1 MTDQAAFLPMWTGVP
16 QKQTRATHWTKS
28 SLLPGYQAVNQ
39 HGEYLSIYSKDYLQ
53 SYHTHIPVSSFG
65 TKKMQRKRVLTV
77 YVYSGRRHQKP
88 RLHVLTRVAN
98 FYLTHPFLDLVSGR
112 SSNWHS
118 MHARVGGVQPLNL
131 ETNLEMALFGV
142 SNVERRF

>member
-1 MTDQAAFLPMWTGVP
+1 MYIAAGGI
-16 QKQTRATHWTKS
+16 KS
-28 SLLPGYQAVNQ
+28 
-39 HGEYLSIYSKDYLQ
+39 
-53 SYHTHIPVSSFG
+53 PVY
-65 TKKMQRKRVLTV
+65 T
-77 YVYSGRRHQKP
+77 
-88 RLHVLTRVAN
+88 VAN